1 MKKVVIIGGGASG
14 MMAAIQAARTGAAV
28 TLLEH
33 NEKPGKK
40 ILATGNGRCNLTN
53 LVQEPS
59 RYRSSQPDFLWKI
72 ITQYPLEDTLAFFSE
87 LGIYTKDRNGWVYPY
102 SDQAA
107 GVAQVL
113 ELEARHQ
120 KVKIKTTEEVTDI
133 LREDGQYLVKTAT
146 WQYPCDSVIISCG
159 SSASNVEGSSTTGY
173 ELAEKLGHTVVK
185 PLPSLCGIRGK
196 DNYYAKWAG
205 SRMDGRITLE
215 IDGKTVGEE
224 QGEILFTEYGISG
237 IGVFQL
243 SRYAVRGT
251 DEGKIATYHLDLMP
265 QLTKEELV
273 KLLLDRQQA
282 GSYKNPQE
290 LLIGLLPRKMIDV
303 LVKKT
308 YEPEK
313 IAERL
318 KDWQVPVKGAYALQ
332 QAQISSGGV
341 DPRELTEQLESRL
354 HPGIY
359 FTGEVI
365 DVDGPCGGYNL
376 QWAWSSGAVAGRA
389 AAEEGRAL

>member
-53 LVQEPS
+53 LVQELS
-59 RYRSSQPDFLWKI
+59 RYRSSQPDFPWKI

-332 QAQISSGGV
+332 QAQICSGGV

>member
-59 RYRSSQPDFLWKI
+59 RYRSSQPDFPWKI

-133 LREDGQYLVKTAT
+133 FREDGQYLVKTAT

-196 DNYYAKWAG
+196 GNYYAKWAG

-215 IDGKTVGEE
+215 IDGETVGEE

-332 QAQISSGGV
+332 QAQICSGGV

-354 HPGIY
+354 HPSIY

-376 QWAWSSGAVAGRA
+376 QWAWSSGAVAGRV

>member
-59 RYRSSQPDFLWKI
+59 RYRSSQPDFPWKI

-173 ELAEKLGHTVVK
+173 ELAEKLGHMVVK

-215 IDGKTVGEE
+215 IDGETVGEE
-224 QGEILFTEYGISG
+224 QREILFTEYGISG

-332 QAQISSGGV
+332 QAQICSGGV

>member
-1 MKKVVIIGGGASG
+1 M
-14 MMAAIQAARTGAAV
+14 
-28 TLLEH
+28 
-33 NEKPGKK
+33 
-40 ILATGNGRCNLTN
+40 
-53 LVQEPS
+53 
-59 RYRSSQPDFLWKI
+59 
-72 ITQYPLEDTLAFFSE
+72 
-87 LGIYTKDRNGWVYPY
+87 
-102 SDQAA
+102 
-107 GVAQVL
+107 
-113 ELEARHQ
+113 
-120 KVKIKTTEEVTDI
+120 
-133 LREDGQYLVKTAT
+133 
-146 WQYPCDSVIISCG
+146 
-159 SSASNVEGSSTTGY
+159 
-173 ELAEKLGHTVVK
+173 
-185 PLPSLCGIRGK
+185 
-196 DNYYAKWAG
+196 
-205 SRMDGRITLE
+205 
-215 IDGKTVGEE
+215 
-224 QGEILFTEYGISG
+224 
-237 IGVFQL
+237 
-243 SRYAVRGT
+243 RGT

-332 QAQISSGGV
+332 QAQICSGGV

>member
-59 RYRSSQPDFLWKI
+59 RYRSSQPDFPWKI

-133 LREDGQYLVKTAT
+133 FREDGQYLVKTAT
-146 WQYPCDSVIISCG
+146 WQYSCDSVIISCG

-215 IDGKTVGEE
+215 IEGETVGEE

-273 KLLLDRQQA
+273 KLLLDRQQV

-318 KDWQVPVKGAYALQ
+318 KDWQVPVKGAYALR
-332 QAQISSGGV
+332 QAQICSGGV
-341 DPRELTEQLESRL
+341 DPRELTDQLESRL

>member
-59 RYRSSQPDFLWKI
+59 RYRSSQPDFPWKI

-159 SSASNVEGSSTTGY
+159 SSASNVKGSSTTGY

-332 QAQISSGGV
+332 QAQICSGGV

>member
-59 RYRSSQPDFLWKI
+59 RYRSSQPDFPWKI
-72 ITQYPLEDTLAFFSE
+72 ITQYPLEDTLVFFSE

-215 IDGKTVGEE
+215 IDGETVGEE

-251 DEGKIATYHLDLMP
+251 DEGKIATYHLDLLP

-332 QAQISSGGV
+332 QAQICSGGV

>member
-59 RYRSSQPDFLWKI
+59 RYRSSQPDFPWKI

-146 WQYPCDSVIISCG
+146 WQYPCNSVIISCG

-215 IDGKTVGEE
+215 IDGETVGEE

-282 GSYKNPQE
+282 GYYKNPQE

-332 QAQISSGGV
+332 QAQICSGGV

>member
-59 RYRSSQPDFLWKI
+59 RYRSSQPDFPWKI

-215 IDGKTVGEE
+215 IDGETVGEE

-273 KLLLDRQQA
+273 KLLLDRQQV

-318 KDWQVPVKGAYALQ
+318 KDWQVPVKGAYALR
-332 QAQISSGGV
+332 QAQICSGGV
-341 DPRELTEQLESRL
+341 DPRELTDQLESRL

>member
-59 RYRSSQPDFLWKI
+59 RYRSSQPDFPWKI

-133 LREDGQYLVKTAT
+133 FREDGQYLVKTAT

-205 SRMDGRITLE
+205 SRMDGCITLE
-215 IDGKTVGEE
+215 IEGETVGEE

-273 KLLLDRQQA
+273 KLLLDRQQV

-318 KDWQVPVKGAYALQ
+318 KDWQVPVKGAYALR
-332 QAQISSGGV
+332 QAQICSGGV
-341 DPRELTEQLESRL
+341 DPRELTDQLESRL

-376 QWAWSSGAVAGRA
+376 QWAWSSGAVAGRV

>member
-59 RYRSSQPDFLWKI
+59 RYRSSQPDFPWKI

-173 ELAEKLGHTVVK
+173 ELAEKLGHMVVK

-215 IDGKTVGEE
+215 IDGETVGEE

-251 DEGKIATYHLDLMP
+251 DEGKIATYHLDLML

-332 QAQISSGGV
+332 QAQICSGGV

>member
-59 RYRSSQPDFLWKI
+59 RYRSSQPDFPWKI

-133 LREDGQYLVKTAT
+133 FREDGQYLVKTAT

-215 IDGKTVGEE
+215 IEGETVGEE

-273 KLLLDRQQA
+273 KLLLDRQQV

-318 KDWQVPVKGAYALQ
+318 KDWQVPVKGAYALR
-332 QAQISSGGV
+332 QAQICSGGV
-341 DPRELTEQLESRL
+341 DPRELTDQLESRL

>member
-59 RYRSSQPDFLWKI
+59 RYRSSQPDFPWKI

-173 ELAEKLGHTVVK
+173 ELAEKLGHMVVK

-215 IDGKTVGEE
+215 IDGETVGEE

-290 LLIGLLPRKMIDV
+290 LMIGLLPRKMIDV

-332 QAQISSGGV
+332 QAQICSGGV

>member
-59 RYRSSQPDFLWKI
+59 RYRSSQPDFPWKI

-185 PLPSLCGIRGK
+185 PLPSLCGIHGK

-243 SRYAVRGT
+243 SHYAVRGT

-332 QAQISSGGV
+332 QAQICSGGV

>member
-14 MMAAIQAARTGAAV
+14 IMAAIQAARTGAAV

-59 RYRSSQPDFLWKI
+59 RYRSSQPDFPWKI

-243 SRYAVRGT
+243 SSYAVRGT

-332 QAQISSGGV
+332 QAQICSGGV

>member
-59 RYRSSQPDFLWKI
+59 RYRSSQPDFPWKI

-215 IDGKTVGEE
+215 IDGETAGEE

-332 QAQISSGGV
+332 QAQICSGGV

>member
-59 RYRSSQPDFLWKI
+59 RYRSSQPDFPWKI
-72 ITQYPLEDTLAFFSE
+72 ITQYPLEGTLAFFSE

-173 ELAEKLGHTVVK
+173 ELAEKLGHMVVK

-215 IDGKTVGEE
+215 IDGETVGEE

-332 QAQISSGGV
+332 QAQICSGGV

>member
-59 RYRSSQPDFLWKI
+59 RYRSSQPDFPWKI
-72 ITQYPLEDTLAFFSE
+72 ITQYQLEDTLAFFSE

-215 IDGKTVGEE
+215 IDGETVGEE

-332 QAQISSGGV
+332 QAQICSGGV

>member
-59 RYRSSQPDFLWKI
+59 RYRSSQPDFPWKI

-133 LREDGQYLVKTAT
+133 FREDGQYLVKTAT
-146 WQYPCDSVIISCG
+146 WQYSCDSVIISCG

-205 SRMDGRITLE
+205 SRMDGCITLE
-215 IDGKTVGEE
+215 IEGETVGEE

-273 KLLLDRQQA
+273 KLLLDRQQV

-318 KDWQVPVKGAYALQ
+318 KDWQVPVKGAYALR
-332 QAQISSGGV
+332 QAQICSGGV
-341 DPRELTEQLESRL
+341 DPRELTDQLESRL

-389 AAEEGRAL
+389 AAEGRAL

>member
-1 MKKVVIIGGGASG
+1 MKRVVIIGGGASG

-59 RYRSSQPDFLWKI
+59 RYRSSQPDFPWKI
-72 ITQYPLEDTLAFFSE
+72 ITQYPLEDTLTFFSE

-215 IDGKTVGEE
+215 IDGETVGEE

-332 QAQISSGGV
+332 QAQICSGGV

>member
-59 RYRSSQPDFLWKI
+59 RYRSSQPDFPRKI

-87 LGIYTKDRNGWVYPY
+87 LGIYTKNRNGWVYPY

-215 IDGKTVGEE
+215 IDGETVGEE

-332 QAQISSGGV
+332 QAQICSGGV

-354 HPGIY
+354 HPSIY

>member
-59 RYRSSQPDFLWKI
+59 RYRSSQPDFPWKI

-173 ELAEKLGHTVVK
+173 ELAEKLGHMVVK

-215 IDGKTVGEE
+215 IDGETVGEE

-332 QAQISSGGV
+332 QAQICSGGV

-376 QWAWSSGAVAGRA
+376 QWAWSSGAVAGRV